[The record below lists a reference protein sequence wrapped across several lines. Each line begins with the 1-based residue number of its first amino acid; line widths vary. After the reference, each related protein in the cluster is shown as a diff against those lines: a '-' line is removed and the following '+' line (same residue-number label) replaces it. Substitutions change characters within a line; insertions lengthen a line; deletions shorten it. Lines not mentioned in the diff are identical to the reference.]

1 VGKAMSI
8 VSFKKSYFLL
18 NLNNQAMLPRY
29 QSYLSNNYWMSKMS
43 DENNPDNYQDHF
55 HKIDK
60 IKVVWTDLNY

>member
-1 VGKAMSI
+1 
-8 VSFKKSYFLL
+8 
-18 NLNNQAMLPRY
+18 MLPRY

>member
-1 VGKAMSI
+1 
-8 VSFKKSYFLL
+8 
-18 NLNNQAMLPRY
+18 MLPRY

-60 IKVVWTDLNY
+60 IKADGADLCY